1 MQLGTPLS
9 EAAAKSPE
17 GQAKSMLGRTP
28 SALEALEFRKLF
40 L

>member
-1 MQLGTPLS
+1 MQELSTVGISLS

-28 SALEALEFRKLF
+28 SP
-40 L
+40 